1 MYDPKVNDYVRWTT
15 ELGHVHEGWVYYKG
29 ESVNNE
35 KRIKN
40 GWIPVSNYVT
50 IEIATNPDHSVIYLH
65 SYIKGFTYVYVVM
78 RKTGMN

>member
-29 ESVNNE
+29 ESVDNN

-40 GWIPVSNYVT
+40 GWIPV
-50 IEIATNPDHSVIYLH
+50 
-65 SYIKGFTYVYVVM
+65 
-78 RKTGMN
+78 